1 MITPQNIYDNY
12 IKGVLESTGI
22 NFNIFTDAMEFR
34 HAERYRNNVT
44 TYINGLM
51 TVSDPATEILNG
63 GLVASAVNVTIEFLV
78 PIEKERNGEYYEVTK
93 LRETLSKALGD
104 ATVCNITDDNG
115 TMYTGGV
122 LYSLPTTGS
131 LNMRDALGLSI
142 SYRINITIAYL
153 ANAINTS
160 DVELWIDGD
169 RVAFQQIKI
178 SRKPS
183 LSADIFSNSPN
194 GEAGTYAEST
204 SFTIEIHVPALK
216 GIDYNASIMY
226 WMLGTEPANTP
237 HSVELKVPNMVSGD
251 NESMTIYKNKMIFG
265 GGEVQ
270 GNGVSNLSY
279 GISLVPYTDPEV
291 VGG

>member
-1 MITPQNIYDNY
+1 MITPQNIYDGY
-12 IKGVLESTGI
+12 IKGVLESTGLK
-22 NFNIFTDAMEFR
+22 FNIFTDAMEYK
-34 HAERYRNNVT
+34 HARRYRNTVD

-51 TVSDPATEILNG
+51 TVSEPATEILNG
-63 GLVASAVNVTIEFLV
+63 GMVASALTVTLEFLV
-78 PIEKERNGEYYEVTK
+78 PIEKEIEGEYVEIRA
-93 LRETLSKALGD
+93 LRESLSKALGD
-104 ATVCNITDDNG
+104 AVVCNIKGEDNA
-115 TMYTGGV
+115 TYTGGV
-122 LYSLPTTGS
+122 LYSLPTAGS
-131 LNMRDALGLSI
+131 LAMRDALGLSLT
-142 SYRINITIAYL
+142 YRVNITIAYL

-183 LSADIFSNSPN
+183 LSADIFSKSDN

-204 SFTIEIHVPALK
+204 SFTIEINVPALK

-237 HSVELKVPNMVSGD
+237 HNVELKVPNMVLGD
-251 NESMTIYKNKMIFG
+251 SESMTIYKNKMIFG
-265 GGEVQ
+265 GGDLQ
-270 GNGVSNLSY
+270 GNGVSNLTY
-279 GISLVPYTDPEV
+279 GISLVPYTAPET